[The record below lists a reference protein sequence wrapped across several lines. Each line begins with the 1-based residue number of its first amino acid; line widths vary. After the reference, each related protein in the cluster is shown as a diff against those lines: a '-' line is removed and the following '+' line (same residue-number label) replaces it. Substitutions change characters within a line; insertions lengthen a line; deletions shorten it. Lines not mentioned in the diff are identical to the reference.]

1 MKRTLLVVIGIIIGL
16 LALFLTYT
24 AKVHVHFSL
33 FIKPKILCEK

>member
-24 AKVHVHFSL
+24 AKAHVHFFS
-33 FIKPKILCEK
+33 FH